1 MREKHVFG
9 FIVIIFLFA
18 YSNVSFADWKVIY
31 TTTDLLDTKGMLGYK
46 PLKLYEGI
54 RYGVVVK
61 VISGEMDI
69 DVLLFNPGDKLVA
82 EGIKK
87 SEGILL
93 LFTPD
98 ITESEYKIV
107 IRNKKDKT
115 RLRLTLAHE

>member
-1 MREKHVFG
+1 MCKKHILG
-9 FIVIIFLFA
+9 FIIIFLFVCS
-18 YSNVSFADWKVIY
+18 YTSFADWKVIY
-31 TTTDLLDTKGMLGYK
+31 TTTDLLDAKGMLGYK

-61 VISGEMDI
+61 AISGEMDI

-87 SEGILL
+87 SDGILL

>member
-1 MREKHVFG
+1 
-9 FIVIIFLFA
+9 
-18 YSNVSFADWKVIY
+18 
-31 TTTDLLDTKGMLGYK
+31 MLGYK